1 MEDPPVKCPSIPEDE
16 TERLRALRDHGLG
29 DEQLVASLDPVV
41 RIASRMFGMPVSA
54 VNMVG
59 SDHVFFA
66 AVHGIDTADMRRD
79 VSFCAHAINQRGV
92 MVVTDTTRDDRFHD
106 NPLVTGAS
114 GVRFYAGV
122 PLMSPDGHAMGALC
136 ILDSR
141 PHADFSEEDGE
152 RLTELARMA
161 SDRLE
166 LRRLE
171 VHSEQAARLAAQD
184 RHTPAAVVWLDERG
198 RILSWNAPAAACF
211 GRTAAEGTGLEFV
224 SLFDRGSMP
233 VVRDLLQ
240 SAATLVPGD
249 VPVSSEVLPLRN
261 AHGEERVIGITMFCH
276 SKDGHRR
283 MEAILSDV
291 SGVTP
296 GDEDRLL
303 MGIDLLTGLANRG
316 RFYRQVEQCLLQ
328 PCSAAALVLDLDGFK
343 DINVSMGHAAGD
355 AILREIGRRLEQLTG
370 KEELAARIGGDEFAL
385 LLPGWHDCTTAME
398 RAQQVIA
405 SIGEPLQTPGNTVRI
420 TASCGVALSPPHA
433 QEALELMGDADLAL
447 NRAKAAGPGRVTVFA
462 PSMRAEVTARRLTV
476 LELHRAADKGEFVLH
491 YQPQVDLGSGELR
504 GAEALMRWRHP
515 SRGLLPPAAFLS
527 ALEAGPLAGR
537 VGVWVIEEACAQA
550 AYWIRQGLGSFR
562 AGINLFDVQLS
573 AADLVEQVQEA
584 LDRHGLA
591 PENLEIEITENI
603 VLRQND
609 TALASLRRLRALG
622 IGVSFDDFGTGYA
635 SLSLLK
641 TYPLTRIKIDRSF
654 VRGMLD
660 SAGDAAVVT
669 AILDMARS
677 FGLETIAEGVET
689 EAQAAW
695 LREHGCT
702 EAQGFLYARAL
713 SAVDFSGRF
722 VPLARLPEARRFAAH
737 RRGA

>member
-1 MEDPPVKCPSIPEDE
+1 VRCPAIPEGEGD
-16 TERLRALRDHGLG
+16 RLRALRDHGLG

-41 RIASRMFGMPVSA
+41 RIASRMFGMPVAA

-92 MVVTDTTRDDRFHD
+92 MVVADATRDDRFHD
-106 NPLVTGAS
+106 NPLVTGTN

-122 PLMSPDGHAMGALC
+122 PLLSPDGHAMGALC
-136 ILDSR
+136 VLDSK
-141 PHADFSEEDGE
+141 PHTDFSKEDGE

-161 SDRLE
+161 ADRLE

-171 VHSEQAARLAAQD
+171 VHSVQAANLAA
-184 RHTPAAVVWLDERG
+184 RGASNAAAVVWMDERG
-198 RILSWNAPAAACF
+198 AILSWNASAAACF
-211 GRTAAEGTGLEFV
+211 GKRESDGPGADFAL
-224 SLFDRGSMP
+224 LFGGSTMP
-233 VVRDLLQ
+233 AVRQLLQ
-240 SAATLVPGD
+240 SAATLLPGD
-249 VPVSSEVLPLRN
+249 APLSSEVLLAQSGQGQDR
-261 AHGEERVIGITMFCH
+261 AIGITLFTH
-276 SKDGHRR
+276 SKDGQRR
-283 MEAILSDV
+283 LEAILSDV
-291 SGVTP
+291 SDVSP
-296 GDEDRLL
+296 GEEERLL
-303 MGIDLLTGLANRG
+303 MGVDLLTGLPNRG
-316 RFYRQVEQCLLQ
+316 RFYRQVEQCLLE
-328 PCSAAALVLDLDGFK
+328 PTSAAALLLDLDGFK
-343 DINVSMGHAAGD
+343 DLNVSMGHAVGD
-355 AILREIGRRLEQLTG
+355 TILREIGRRLGQFATQDEV
-370 KEELAARIGGDEFAL
+370 AARIGGDEFAL
-385 LLPGWHDCTTAME
+385 LLPGWHDATTALQ

-405 SIGEPLQTPGNTVRI
+405 CIGEPVQVAGNVVRI
-420 TASCGVALSPPHA
+420 TASCGVALAPPHA

-447 NRAKAAGPGRVTVFA
+447 NRAKASGPGRVTVFA
-462 PSMRAEVTARRLTV
+462 PTMRAEVTARRLTV

-491 YQPQVDLGSGELR
+491 YQPQVDLRSGELR

-515 SRGLLPPAAFLS
+515 TRGLLLPASFLS
-527 ALEAGPLAGR
+527 ALEAGPLASR
-537 VGVWVIEEACAQA
+537 VGMWVIEEACAQA
-550 AYWIRQGLGSFR
+550 AYWIRQGLTSFR

-573 AADLVEQVQEA
+573 ADDLVEQVQGA
-584 LDRHGLA
+584 LERHGLA
-591 PENLEIEITENI
+591 PGNLEIEITENI

-609 TALASLRRLRALG
+609 VALESMHRLRALG
-622 IGVSFDDFGTGYA
+622 VGVSFDDFGTGYA

-654 VRGMLD
+654 VRGTLE

-722 VPLARLPEARRFAAH
+722 VPLARIPASRDFAH
-737 RRGA
+737 RK